1 MLSFCFETFLLF
13 YFSSINFISSFPNI
27 SLNNSSFNDVSIR
40 LDILFPLNSQ
50 TTHALSFT
58 NVCRVLFFCQKSVAW
73 SNSWPQV
80 GLWWMI
86 HILLHDEYAAVNRRL
101 NFSIS
106 LKQDRLF
113 IFRHFF
119 HIDKWCLCFLS
130 WYSLSD
136 LCLCSICNMW
146 HCSSQLF
153 RCRCFL
159 LAEGFHLTTSCRLL
173 HCTLQF

>member
-27 SLNNSSFNDVSIR
+27 SLNNSSFNNVSIR

-58 NVCRVLFFCQKSVAW
+58 NVCRRLFFLSKISGLKQSPAK
-73 SNSWPQV
+73 V

-86 HILLHDEYAAVNRRL
+86 HIKLHDEYVAVSRCL
-101 NFSIS
+101 NFGIS

-119 HIDKWCLCFLS
+119 HIGKWCLCFLS

>member
-13 YFSSINFISSFPNI
+13 YFSSINFLSSFPN
-27 SLNNSSFNDVSIR
+27 SLHNDSSFNNVSIR

-58 NVCRVLFFCQKSVAW
+58 NVCRRLFFCQKSVAW

-86 HILLHDEYAAVNRRL
+86 HILLHDEYVAVNRRL
-101 NFSIS
+101 NFGIS
-106 LKQDRLF
+106 LKQCRLF

-119 HIDKWCLCFLS
+119 HIGKWCRCFLS
-130 WYSLSD
+130 LYSLSD
-136 LCLCSICNMW
+136 LLLCSICNMW